1 MKKSV
6 FGSLIIVVMVLFACQ
21 KEPVVVE
28 PQKDTDA
35 ISFTVK
41 EAVPFSTKSSSD
53 ISSESYSEVIFTKD
67 SIDVYLNVNESNF
80 YSDFFEKEN
89 IESKGVP
96 YANNNIGNFY
106 VSALFSNMDL
116 FFNGLQLNSTDG
128 SSVSTGYYWPI
139 STPPTLLNFFGYAIN
154 GGNGTI
160 SDQNYSSLS
169 SGSFK
174 YSLPDNSDNKS
185 AENQP
190 DMLFAISPEQKNTGN
205 PVNMNFYHALSA
217 LEFSV
222 GTVPGNLKIESVKF
236 TNIYSSGSCEYSLE
250 SGGIDFDWSFVDSD
264 TKTSYTQT
272 FEKNLFS
279 EGNVPLPDDSA
290 INIEDQTFMM
300 IPQSITDET
309 EIEITIS
316 FEERPYTI
324 KKQLNKLT
332 GKWEPGKLYTFKI
345 SSPEEVRVEIT
356 DEVVMDGIYPV
367 KQNLQIKNAGIA
379 DAYIR
384 VAIAGT
390 WVVDHTTSNNETS
403 QLIIS
408 DWKEEDGEFTWPAAG
423 KPVEGIT
430 NSNNWQLGSDGYYY
444 YMKKTA
450 RGEVLKQLFDKYK
463 LTAPSPMSG
472 AYLELSI
479 LTQGILEGDVDELF
493 PVDIKAKL
501 SVNKH

>member
-6 FGSLIIVVMVLFACQ
+6 FGSLIIVVTVLFACQ

-67 SIDVYLNVNESNF
+67 SIDVYLNVNESIF

-96 YANNNIGNFY
+96 YADNKIGNFY
-106 VSALFSNMDL
+106 VSAFFSNMDL

-154 GGNGTI
+154 EGNGTI
-160 SDQNYSSLS
+160 SEQKYLSSS

-174 YSLPDNSDNKS
+174 YTLPPDNSNSNIS
-185 AENQP
+185 AEIQP
-190 DMLFAISPEQKNTGN
+190 DMLFAISPDQKNTGN

-222 GTVPGNLKIESVKF
+222 GTVPGNLKIESVQF
-236 TNIYSSGSCEYSLE
+236 TNIHSSGSCEYSLGS
-250 SGGIDFDWSFVDSD
+250 SGIYFNWSFVDSD

-272 FEKNLFS
+272 FEKELYDQN
-279 EGNVPLPDDSA
+279 NQALPNGTA
-290 INIEDQTFMM
+290 INSSEQTFMM
-300 IPQSITDET
+300 IPQTITDET
-309 EIEITIS
+309 VIEIKIS
-316 FEERPYTI
+316 FEGRPYTI
-324 KKQLNKLT
+324 EKQLNKLT

-345 SSPEEVRVEIT
+345 SSPEEVQIEVT

-367 KQNLQIKNAGIA
+367 KQNLQIKNIGIA
-379 DAYIR
+379 DAYVR
-384 VAIAGT
+384 VAIAGS
-390 WVVDHTTSNNETS
+390 WVVDDIKGDGSTT

-408 DWKEEDGEFTWPAAG
+408 DWKSSDGEFTWPSQVPAVG
-423 KPVEGIT
+423 ST
-430 NSNNWQLGSDGYYY
+430 NTNNWRLGSDGYYY
-444 YMKKTA
+444 YMKKVST
-450 RGEVLKQLFDKYK
+450 GETLSPLFTSYK

-479 LTQGILEGDVDELF
+479 LTQGVLSDNVEELF
-493 PVDIKAKL
+493 PDDIYPNLIK
-501 SVNKH
+501 